1 MKFNFSTL
9 KSLITFVVFFMFL
22 SCGNNPLDIDVSNV
36 KIDLKVK
43 RFDNDLFEAKQPFNE
58 TSLKGLND
66 NYGEFFNSFT
76 NNIISIGNIK
86 SEEAQYHLNAFVND
100 PYIKEIKEKSSQL
113 YGDFSTYKV
122 ELEDAFKHYKH
133 YFPKKSIPE
142 IITYISGYNYAIV
155 TGDDYLGIGLDMFLG
170 AKHDAYQKLGLP
182 QYKTDFMSKEYMVAG
197 AVLGWVT
204 TEFEQPESSANLLSE
219 MVHQGKI
226 LYLMDALMPKTPG
239 NIKINYT
246 TDQLNWCNANE
257 TQIWFYIIDNE
268 LLYTKETASIIK
280 FMGESPFIQGFP
292 EGSPGR
298 VGHYVGWQIVKAYME
313 KNPNT
318 TIQELMKENN
328 AQAILTKSKY
338 KP

>member
-36 KIDLKVK
+36 KVDLKVK

-58 TSLKGLND
+58 TNLKGLND

-76 NNIISIGNIK
+76 NNIINIGNIK

-142 IITYISGYNYAIV
+142 
-155 TGDDYLGIGLDMFLG
+155 M
-170 AKHDAYQKLGLP
+170 
-182 QYKTDFMSKEYMVAG
+182 
-197 AVLGWVT
+197 
-204 TEFEQPESSANLLSE
+204 
-219 MVHQGKI
+219 
-226 LYLMDALMPKTPG
+226 
-239 NIKINYT
+239 
-246 TDQLNWCNANE
+246 
-257 TQIWFYIIDNE
+257 
-268 LLYTKETASIIK
+268 
-280 FMGESPFIQGFP
+280 
-292 EGSPGR
+292 
-298 VGHYVGWQIVKAYME
+298 
-313 KNPNT
+313 
-318 TIQELMKENN
+318 
-328 AQAILTKSKY
+328 
-338 KP
+338 

>member
-9 KSLITFVVFFMFL
+9 KSLITSVILLIFL
-22 SCGNNPLDIDVSNV
+22 SCGNNPLDIDVSDV
-36 KIDLKVK
+36 KIDLKIN
-43 RFDNDLFEAKQPFNE
+43 RFDQDLFKLKQPFNDQN
-58 TSLKGLND
+58 LKKISNS
-66 NYGEFFNSFT
+66 YGDFFNSFT
-76 NNIISIGNIK
+76 NNIINIGNIQ
-86 SEEAQYHLNAFVND
+86 SEEAQYHLNAFIND
-100 PYIKEIKEKSSQL
+100 TYIKEIKTKSDQL
-113 YGDFSTYKV
+113 FGDFSTYQI
-122 ELEDAFKHYKH
+122 ELENAFKHYKY
-133 YFPKKSIPE
+133 YFPKKSIPK

-182 QYKTDFMSKEYMVAG
+182 QYKTDFMSKEYMIAG
-197 AVLGWVT
+197 AILGWVT
-204 TEFEQPESSANLLSE
+204 TEFEQPETSANLLSE

-246 TDQLNWCNANE
+246 TEQLNWCNANE
-257 TQIWFYIIDNE
+257 TQIWFYIIDND
-268 LLYTKETASIIK
+268 LLYSKETASIIK

-318 TIQELMKENN
+318 TIQELMQEKD
-328 AQAILTKSKY
+328 AQRILTKSKY